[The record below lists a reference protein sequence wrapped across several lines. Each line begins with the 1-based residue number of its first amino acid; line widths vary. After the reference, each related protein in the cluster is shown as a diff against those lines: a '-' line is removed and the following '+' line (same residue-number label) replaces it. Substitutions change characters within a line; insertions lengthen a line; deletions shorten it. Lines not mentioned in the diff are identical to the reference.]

1 MPLEELLAMYG
12 YQAGPVNPEKAS
24 SVPKE
29 RAATSVAG
37 DSTEVE
43 QVTKTSVESEDQVSS
58 QNLVDSDPTSSV
70 NEDFSPETS
79 TPSAPITTVSAQWTL
94 PGNGGTSDDANALL
108 NDDSDWEDDDDVD
121 YEEGDEET
129 EDTGDWRRTIQ
140 VGPEHQAVIPESLTQ
155 YDDVPAYENEDTILW
170 EPSKLSEYDVE
181 QYLKVVKLSSSD
193 FGHPD
198 LDGLTPGLLL
208 PDPTLPDD
216 VCIRDDEQALF
227 ILLQAGH
234 KTDEALRRRKMQ
246 SNKTGLFE
254 SMTSWSEEECREF
267 EEGLRLF
274 GKDFHAI
281 QKNKVHNS

>member
-12 YQAGPVNPEKAS
+12 YHAGPVIPDKS
-24 SVPKE
+24 KE
-29 RAATSVAG
+29 RPATSAA
-37 DSTEVE
+37 DSTAAELVVKVSE
-43 QVTKTSVESEDQVSS
+43 ESEDQISS
-58 QNLVDSDPTSSV
+58 QNLVDSASTSSSV
-70 NEDFSPETS
+70 REEFLPETAN
-79 TPSAPITTVSAQWTL
+79 PSAPVAAQWAL
-94 PGNGGTSDDANALL
+94 PGNGGQSDGTNVLL
-108 NDDSDWEDDDDVD
+108 NDDSDWEDEEDGD
-121 YEEGDEET
+121 YEEGDEDT
-129 EDTGDWRRTIQ
+129 EDTGDWRRSIQ
-140 VGPEHQAVIPESLTQ
+140 VGPEHQAVIPESLSQ

-170 EPSKLSEYDVE
+170 KPSKLSEYDVE

-198 LDGLTPGLLL
+198 LDGLTAGLLL

-216 VCIRDDEQALF
+216 VSIRDDEQALF

-281 QKNKVHNS
+281 QKNKVHNP